1 MKAKRSDDMEA
12 RKLRRD
18 RYWSVMLV
26 GEHGRIIP
34 LKGFKTIAISALC
47 VMAIAV
53 AAAIIFGIAAK
64 RRSIEIDRLQVQ
76 LQEFHDLAAKLRDEK
91 DLYLTQF
98 IASQKSDA
106 TLRKEPDAESQA
118 ATPPRKETKENEKTA
133 PVPVSPELVPAPSPA
148 PAPPVAA
155 VHWKVD
161 IRNLSVRYDPEHEV
175 LKTEFR
181 IYNTSTPKK
190 PLTGRIVVVFKQ
202 MDAPSLN
209 WFTVPRVQISGGKP
223 DAEHGQAFKINNYR
237 TMTFRAYQQKA
248 PVNFDTL
255 SVFVFSGEGKLISE
269 RDFPFHID
277 YKPPEKSTN
286 AIKPA
291 GESRSIS
298 RPSQVE
304 NPPAAQPAPVAPAS
318 DNGAS
323 MMPEA
328 EESLPAASDERS
340 NTGNE
345 APPKLPSEV
354 DTKPNIEG
362 DQQ

>member
-1 MKAKRSDDMEA
+1 MKAKRSDDMET

-34 LKGFKTIAISALC
+34 LKGFKTIAVSALC

-64 RRSIEIDRLQVQ
+64 RRSVEIERLQVQ
-76 LQEFHDLAAKLRDEK
+76 LQESRDLAAKLRDEK

-98 IASQKSDA
+98 IASQKSDPA
-106 TLRKEPDAESQA
+106 LRKKSDAETQA
-118 ATPPRKETKENEKTA
+118 ATAPRKETQESEKTA
-133 PVPVSPELVPAPSPA
+133 PVPASPEPAAAPSPA
-148 PAPPVAA
+148 PAPPVSA
-155 VHWKVD
+155 VHWKAD

-175 LKTEFR
+175 LKAEFR

-190 PLTGRIVVVFKQ
+190 PLAGRIVVVFKQ

-209 WFTVPRVQISGGKP
+209 WFTVPRVQVSDGKP
-223 DAEHGQAFKINNYR
+223 DAERGQAFKINNYR

-277 YKPPEKSTN
+277 YKPPEKSTR
-286 AIKPA
+286 ATEPA
-291 GESRSIS
+291 GESQSIS
-298 RPSQVE
+298 KPPQVE
-304 NPPAAQPAPVAPAS
+304 NTPAAQPAPAAPAS
-318 DNGAS
+318 DDGPSMVPGA
-323 MMPEA
+323 EL
-328 EESLPAASDERS
+328 SLPAASDERS
-340 NTGNE
+340 KAKKE
-345 APPKLPSEV
+345 ASPKLPSEV